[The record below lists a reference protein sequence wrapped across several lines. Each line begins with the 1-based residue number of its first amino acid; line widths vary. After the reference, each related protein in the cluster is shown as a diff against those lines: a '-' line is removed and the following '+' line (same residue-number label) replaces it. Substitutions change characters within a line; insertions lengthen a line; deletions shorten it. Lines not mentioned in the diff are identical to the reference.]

1 MLSEF
6 PAPGTLPAGGPQ
18 VAATRLVPELV
29 QRGVDV
35 VVVAPALWTS
45 AETESELE
53 GGGTLVAV
61 PVSPRLQLANGMRGW
76 RRGAQAVVE
85 RLNVDLVHGQNL
97 LPGGIAA
104 AGINGVPRVVTSRG
118 NMRED
123 TAAAYTGVGGAVRAH
138 LRERLARTAFEH
150 ADVVVSVN
158 PDWKI
163 NLPAQPKRF
172 EFIPNIVDESFFA
185 RKHAPEPGRV
195 LFAGGDNPI
204 KGWDLLEQTWSRVL
218 TSRGNMREDTVA
230 DYTGVGAAVRAHLR
244 ERLARRAFESADV
257 VVSVNPDWKVN
268 LPAQPKRFQFI
279 PNIVHEDFF
288 AREHVPDPGLVL
300 FTGGDN
306 AIKGW
311 DLLEAAWPRVQKAV
325 PDARLHVLGWRGDD
339 KPALGPSVTAEGWV
353 SAVELA
359 DRMTRAAVL
368 VIASEF
374 EVSPTVLAEAWAVGV
389 PVVATA
395 VGGIPALATDAAVL
409 VERTPAALADG
420 LVEALSGGEQM
431 HALVAEA
438 TRRAE
443 RHRAAAVAA
452 AHTEL
457 YEELR

>member
-6 PAPGTLPAGGPQ
+6 PRPGTLPGGGPQ

-29 QRGVDV
+29 RRGVDV
-35 VVVAPALWTS
+35 VVVAPAQWTS
-45 AETESELE
+45 TEAEFELE

-61 PVSPRLQLANGMRGW
+61 PTGQRLQLARGMRPW
-76 RRGAQAVVE
+76 RRGARAVVE
-85 RLNVDLVHGQNL
+85 RMHVDVVHGQNL

-104 AGINGVPRVVTSRG
+104 AGINGVP
-118 NMRED
+118 
-123 TAAAYTGVGGAVRAH
+123 
-138 LRERLARTAFEH
+138 
-150 ADVVVSVN
+150 
-158 PDWKI
+158 
-163 NLPAQPKRF
+163 
-172 EFIPNIVDESFFA
+172 
-185 RKHAPEPGRV
+185 
-195 LFAGGDNPI
+195 
-204 KGWDLLEQTWSRVL
+204 RVL

-279 PNIVHEDFF
+279 PNIVDEDFF
-288 AREHVPDPGLVL
+288 AREHTPEPGLVL

-311 DLLEAAWPRVQKAV
+311 DLLEQAWPRIQEAM
-325 PDARLHVLGWRGDD
+325 PGARLHVLGWRGDD
-339 KPALGPSVTAEGWV
+339 KPALGPTVSVEGWV
-353 SAVELA
+353 SASELG
-359 DRMTRAAVL
+359 DRMAQAAVL

-409 VERTPAALADG
+409 VERTADALADG
-420 LVEALSGGEQM
+420 IVAALSGGERIDG
-431 HALVAEA
+431 LVTEA

-452 AHTEL
+452 AHTDL
-457 YEELR
+457 YDELR

>member
-6 PAPGTLPAGGPQ
+6 PAPGTLPGGGPQ

-29 QRGVDV
+29 RRGVDV
-35 VVVAPALWTS
+35 VVVAPAPWSSTE
-45 AETESELE
+45 AEFELD

-61 PVSPRLQLANGMRGW
+61 PTGQRLQLARGMRPW
-76 RRGAQAVVE
+76 RRGARAVVE
-85 RLNVDLVHGQNL
+85 RMKVDVVHGQNL

-104 AGINGVPRVVTSRG
+104 AGIAGVP
-118 NMRED
+118 
-123 TAAAYTGVGGAVRAH
+123 
-138 LRERLARTAFEH
+138 
-150 ADVVVSVN
+150 
-158 PDWKI
+158 
-163 NLPAQPKRF
+163 
-172 EFIPNIVDESFFA
+172 
-185 RKHAPEPGRV
+185 
-195 LFAGGDNPI
+195 
-204 KGWDLLEQTWSRVL
+204 RVL

-268 LPAQPKRFQFI
+268 LPEQPKRFEFI
-279 PNIVHEDFF
+279 PNIVDEDFF
-288 AREHVPDPGLVL
+288 AREHKPEPGLVL

-311 DLLEAAWPRVQKAV
+311 DLLEEAWPSVQTSV

-339 KPALGPSVTAEGWV
+339 KPALGPAVSVEGWV
-353 SAVELA
+353 SGAELG
-359 DRMTRAAVL
+359 DRLAQAAVL

-374 EVSPTVLAEAWAVGV
+374 EVSPTVLAEAWAVGI

-409 VERTPAALADG
+409 VERTPGALADG
-420 LVEALSGGEQM
+420 LVAALSGGEQIDR
-431 HALVAEA
+431 LVAEA

-457 YEELR
+457 YEELRR